1 MLNNVNLIGRIAS
14 ELTPNTLNDGTP
26 VMSFQLAVSR
36 NYKDN
41 IGNYPTDF
49 FTIVTFGKTVNY
61 LSKYT
66 AKGYT
71 VAVSGALQQR
81 KYQNKNGIE
90 INVVEVRA
98 NDIWKMS
105 APKGHSKT
113 TNSTSSP
120 LDNFGNFNT
129 SNNLESANPFSNS
142 TIPVTPD
149 DLPF

>member
-98 NDIWKMS
+98 NDVWKMA

-113 TNSTSSP
+113 NNSTNSP

-129 SNNLESANPFSNS
+129 SNNIENANTFSNA

>member
-105 APKGHSKT
+105 APIGHSKKK
-113 TNSTSSP
+113 NSICSP
-120 LDNFGNFNT
+120 L
-129 SNNLESANPFSNS
+129 
-142 TIPVTPD
+142 
-149 DLPF
+149 

>member
-90 INVVEVRA
+90 INVVEVHA
-98 NDIWKMS
+98 
-105 APKGHSKT
+105 KT
-113 TNSTSSP
+113 TNSISSP

-129 SNNLESANPFSNS
+129 SNNLESANPLSNS

>member
-90 INVVEVRA
+90 INVVEVHA
-98 NDIWKMS
+98 
-105 APKGHSKT
+105 KT
-113 TNSTSSP
+113 TNSISSP